1 MASPHD
7 AIDLTG
13 DSDEEEPQLA
23 VAGPVS
29 ESGEEPEPTPREPSP
44 HQIDPAPPAP
54 PPPPPSDELDPEQ
67 VEAVRAVLQ
76 HERLK
81 LGQYAEN
88 LVAAGYDDVRY
99 MRHLTTEELRVA
111 GREHASMKQGHAAKF
126 AKWFH
131 EAAGGMLPDTAA
143 AVGAGVDP
151 AAGAGAAAQAEAAA
165 VAAESEAEAAEA
177 RATPP
182 RKRSRHEAAHPPPQQ
197 AGGGSAGSSESHAS
211 AAGAAGGAPLA
222 ALSSDDQEVAGRL
235 LPFLKDHGRR
245 EEAAAAKAAL
255 LSLRPASGPL
265 GNLSASDYRVCPFS
279 DRGLAGG
286 IWSSDSRRVALLQK
300 GGAAGFIR
308 GRAAHGLLSIAG
320 DGDGDAALRELRA
333 RAEAQYRQKAV
344 TVRVKAYGLRSA
356 APGARADDGTE
367 AGEGE
372 SSHCAGHG
380 TVRLVEF
387 VDGGQGAVMR
397 LEDAQAKQL
406 GLDLPGIEA
415 PANTFRIDKDFSY
428 GLQLMH
434 RGFLTKTHKDQAG
447 VMPLIVQV
455 RGDSLFLVWSLEDGL
470 KAGLTGGGGAAET
483 PESEWEHEWL
493 PPEEGGEEGGEPRP
507 GAWRRFA
514 SMPSAAMVLLKG
526 GDLALL
532 RPGAWHRVFSLT
544 SKVAL
549 YWNYH
554 DLLTLA
560 EGLPSCALERASSG
574 ELPARLLK
582 AICAE
587 ADQSGAAA
595 PNLATIARRWRERT
609 GAAKTFLERLS
620 APGANIAHTSVE
632 SADAAEAEAAALLEG
647 ASKELSAARRQK
659 VDLKRL
665 IEGVCD
671 PRLCLPE
678 SAPSRDDDDDE

>member
-29 ESGEEPEPTPREPSP
+29 ESGEEPEPMP
-44 HQIDPAPPAP
+44 
-54 PPPPPSDELDPEQ
+54 L
-67 VEAVRAVLQ
+67 EAVRAVLQ

-143 AVGAGVDP
+143 A
-151 AAGAGAAAQAEAAA
+151 
-165 VAAESEAEAAEA
+165 
-177 RATPP
+177 
-182 RKRSRHEAAHPPPQQ
+182 

-245 EEAAAAKAAL
+245 EEAAAAKAVFPPHAHGT
-255 LSLRPASGPL
+255 P
-265 GNLSASDYRVCPFS
+265 
-279 DRGLAGG
+279 AGG
-286 IWSSDSRRVALLQK
+286 PAEPAAGERAARQPLRQRLPR
-300 GGAAGFIR
+300 GAAGFIR

-320 DGDGDAALRELRA
+320 HGDGDAALRELRA

-344 TVRVKAYGLRSA
+344 T
-356 APGARADDGTE
+356 
-367 AGEGE
+367 GE

-387 VDGGQGAVMR
+387 VDGG
-397 LEDAQAKQL
+397 QAKQL

-447 VMPLIVQV
+447 VMPLIV

-514 SMPSAAMVLLKG
+514 SMPSAAMARLWRG
-526 GDLALL
+526 GRAS
-532 RPGAWHRVFSLT
+532 GARGRRGAPACGT
-544 SKVAL
+544 VAL

>member
-111 GREHASMKQGHAAKF
+111 GREHASMKQGHAARF
-126 AKWFH
+126 AKCFH

-235 LPFLKDHGRR
+235 LPFLKEHGRR
-245 EEAAAAKAAL
+245 EEAAAAKACTPSPLAHP
-255 LSLRPASGPL
+255 LSPCAPPRASRRPGSRVFPPHAHGTPAGGPAEPAAGERAARQPLRQRLPRVPLQRPRPRRRHLEQRLSPRRAAAKGRAGGRAAPLAASRLSVTRPR
-265 GNLSASDYRVCPFS
+265 LSAT
-279 DRGLAGG
+279 
-286 IWSSDSRRVALLQK
+286 
-300 GGAAGFIR
+300 GGAAGFIS
-308 GRAAHGLLSIAG
+308 GRAARGLLSIAG

-387 VDGGQGAVMR
+387 VDGGQVRLPRTLLLGAATSLSLPASSAWPR
-397 LEDAQAKQL
+397 PSRPDPPRSHPPGRRDAARGCAGSPEIRRHSLRPRRGLPSASRANCPAPPLPSRRQAKQL

-428 GLQLMH
+428 G
-434 RGFLTKTHKDQAG
+434 
-447 VMPLIVQV
+447 
-455 RGDSLFLVWSLEDGL
+455 
-470 KAGLTGGGGAAET
+470 
-483 PESEWEHEWL
+483 
-493 PPEEGGEEGGEPRP
+493 PPPAPPRP
-507 GAWRRFA
+507 A
-514 SMPSAAMVLLKG
+514 SAASHC
-526 GDLALL
+526 AAS
-532 RPGAWHRVFSLT
+532 RPFSR
-544 SKVAL
+544 
-549 YWNYH
+549 
-554 DLLTLA
+554 
-560 EGLPSCALERASSG
+560 GPSL
-574 ELPARLLK
+574 
-582 AICAE
+582 
-587 ADQSGAAA
+587 AA
-595 PNLATIARRWRERT
+595 P
-609 GAAKTFLERLS
+609 
-620 APGANIAHTSVE
+620 
-632 SADAAEAEAAALLEG
+632 
-647 ASKELSAARRQK
+647 
-659 VDLKRL
+659 
-665 IEGVCD
+665 
-671 PRLCLPE
+671 PR
-678 SAPSRDDDDDE
+678 SRVGQACS

>member
-67 VEAVRAVLQ
+67 VEAVRAVRAVLQ
-76 HERLK
+76 HGRLK

-182 RKRSRHEAAHPPPQQ
+182 RKRSRHEAAHPPAHPPPQQ

-245 EEAAAAKAAL
+245 EEAAAAKACTPSPLAHP
-255 LSLRPASGPL
+255 LSP
-265 GNLSASDYRVCPFS
+265 
-279 DRGLAGG
+279 
-286 IWSSDSRRVALLQK
+286 
-300 GGAAGFIR
+300 
-308 GRAAHGLLSIAG
+308 
-320 DGDGDAALRELRA
+320 
-333 RAEAQYRQKAV
+333 
-344 TVRVKAYGLRSA
+344 
-356 APGARADDGTE
+356 
-367 AGEGE
+367 
-372 SSHCAGHG
+372 
-380 TVRLVEF
+380 RL
-387 VDGGQGAVMR
+387 
-397 LEDAQAKQL
+397 
-406 GLDLPGIEA
+406 P
-415 PANTFRIDKDFSY
+415 
-428 GLQLMH
+428 
-434 RGFLTKTHKDQAG
+434 
-447 VMPLIVQV
+447 
-455 RGDSLFLVWSLEDGL
+455 
-470 KAGLTGGGGAAET
+470 
-483 PESEWEHEWL
+483 
-493 PPEEGGEEGGEPRP
+493 
-507 GAWRRFA
+507 
-514 SMPSAAMVLLKG
+514 
-526 GDLALL
+526 
-532 RPGAWHRVFSLT
+532 
-544 SKVAL
+544 
-549 YWNYH
+549 
-554 DLLTLA
+554 
-560 EGLPSCALERASSG
+560 
-574 ELPARLLK
+574 PARLEG
-582 AICAE
+582 I
-587 ADQSGAAA
+587 
-595 PNLATIARRWRERT
+595 PTTRAR
-609 GAAKTFLERLS
+609 
-620 APGANIAHTSVE
+620 HT
-632 SADAAEAEAAALLEG
+632 
-647 ASKELSAARRQK
+647 RR
-659 VDLKRL
+659 RP
-665 IEGVCD
+665 C
-671 PRLCLPE
+671 
-678 SAPSRDDDDDE
+678 